1 MLFFISLPTLPTV
14 ASVSVNQ
21 LNVKSVLRET
31 SFDPQTT
38 GMAASFIGG
47 CGGDARMMGGQLGRQ
62 VYAEL
67 RFNFLCSS
75 ELILKF
81 SLRTYEYQVFF
92 KAV

>member
-38 GMAASFIGG
+38 GIAASFIGG
-47 CGGDARMMGGQLGRQ
+47 CGGDARMMGGRQ
-62 VYAEL
+62 RSTGIFRAQ
-67 RFNFLCSS
+67 
-75 ELILKF
+75 I
-81 SLRTYEYQVFF
+81 
-92 KAV
+92 